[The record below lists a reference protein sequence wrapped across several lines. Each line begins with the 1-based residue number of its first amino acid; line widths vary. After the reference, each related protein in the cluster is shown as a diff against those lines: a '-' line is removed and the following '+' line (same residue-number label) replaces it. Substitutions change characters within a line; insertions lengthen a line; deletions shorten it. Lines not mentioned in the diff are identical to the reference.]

1 MRQNLHD
8 KQILLNKI
16 YHRGQMSEY
25 FKEPRCK
32 GKKIELSRFY
42 HDDEFH
48 KYHVKVSFTGVD
60 KCLDSWDDI
69 HRSDSSSGWGN
80 CRSWKDATKRKHQ
93 WFKHVI

>member
-1 MRQNLHD
+1 
-8 KQILLNKI
+8 
-16 YHRGQMSEY
+16 MSNTF
-25 FKEPRCK
+25 FKEPRNK
-32 GKKIELSRFY
+32 GKKIELSRFN

-60 KCLDSWDDI
+60 KCLDNYDDI